1 MYEAR
6 FKFFRVRSWPT
17 VVSVSGTSG
26 KITSDICMTYFFS
39 IRHFIFL
46 SKYGQLDLLP
56 ARVLRLKK
64 TPIAFFSRITFL
76 LFLALSC
83 SFLLFLALSC
93 SFLLFLALSCSF
105 LLFLALSC
113 SSVLYLDR
121 AKSQNILG
129 IRKRSFVLFSDF
141 ASYLSTYYSMRFSN
155 HVSFFYLLYCGYEE
169 INF

>member
-1 MYEAR
+1 MYDI
-6 FKFFRVRSWPT
+6 FFLDTTYHLSI
-17 VVSVSGTSG
+17 
-26 KITSDICMTYFFS
+26 KI
-39 IRHFIFL
+39 R
-46 SKYGQLDLLP
+46 P
-56 ARVLRLKK
+56 ARLVACARTRVEKK
-64 TPIAFFSRITFL
+64 PPIAFFSRIT
-76 LFLALSC
+76 
-83 SFLLFLALSC
+83 FLLFLALSC